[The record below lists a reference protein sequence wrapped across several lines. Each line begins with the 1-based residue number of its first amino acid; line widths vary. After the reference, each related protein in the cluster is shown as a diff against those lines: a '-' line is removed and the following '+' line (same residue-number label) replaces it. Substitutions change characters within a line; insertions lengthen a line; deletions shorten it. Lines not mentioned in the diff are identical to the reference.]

1 MRAAQRYR
9 SGGFLRHLP
18 RPGVWIGRHLQ
29 AALGALG
36 DLARKP
42 LGSAMTILV
51 ISIALALPAGLFS
64 LLQQVLQL
72 SEGWGRTTA
81 VSVFLDHQISDEDAL
96 ALAVEVEGRDDVA
109 SVDLLTRD
117 DALAE
122 FRLYSGFGDV
132 IDILED
138 NPLPPVLQVVVPDNA
153 DIEQTTT
160 LVRHLEAM
168 PGSAL
173 VEFDDQWLRRFR
185 AMATTAQRAAL
196 VLGVSLG
203 LAVLLIV
210 GNTIRLEIQGR
221 RSEIEITKLVGGTDA
236 FIRRPFLYRGLWYGL
251 IGGLIAWLLTGAAL
265 QALSGPVSELASLYG
280 SPFRLSAWQPLSLA
294 VLLGAA
300 SSLALAGAWSAVGR
314 HLRAITPS

>member
-1 MRAAQRYR
+1 MRRARR
-9 SGGFLRHLP
+9 RPGGGFLRSLP
-18 RPGVWIGRHLQ
+18 RPGVWLGRHLQ

-42 LGSAMTILV
+42 LGSAMTIMV
-51 ISIALALPAGLFS
+51 IAIALALPAGLFG

-72 SEGWGRTTA
+72 SDGWGRTTA
-81 VSVFLDHQISDEDAL
+81 ISVFLDHRTQDEEAL
-96 ALAVEVEGRDDVA
+96 ALAVQVEAREEVA

-132 IDILED
+132 IDVLED
-138 NPLPPVLQVVVPDNA
+138 NPLPPVLQVNLPEQA
-153 DIEQTTT
+153 DIERTAA
-160 LVRHLEAM
+160 LVRDLEAM
-168 PGSAL
+168 PQSVL
-173 VEFDDQWLRRFR
+173 VEFDDRWLRRFR
-185 AMATTAQRAAL
+185 AMATTAQRAAV

-210 GNTIRLEIQGR
+210 GNTIRLEIHGR

-251 IGGLIAWLLTGAAL
+251 LGGLIAWLLSGAAL
-265 QALSGPVSELASLYG
+265 QALSGPVSELAGLYG
-280 SPFRLSAWQPLSLA
+280 SAFRLSAWRPLSLLM
-294 VLLGAA
+294 LLAA
-300 SSLALAGAWSAVGR
+300 AASLALAGAWTAVGR
-314 HLRAITPS
+314 HLRDITPG